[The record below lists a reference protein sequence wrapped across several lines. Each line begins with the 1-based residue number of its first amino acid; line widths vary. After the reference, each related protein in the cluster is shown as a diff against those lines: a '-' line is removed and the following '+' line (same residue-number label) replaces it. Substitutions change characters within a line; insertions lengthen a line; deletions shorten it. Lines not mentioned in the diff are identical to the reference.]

1 MSIKAFLT
9 GTLVMFSMLAFS
21 QATKGKVMY
30 DVFVSSDDPSVSAYV
45 DQMENSLLEIFFSGN
60 KTRTNFHMGE
70 MMTTMTISVREQDTA
85 LVLLDG
91 MMGKIAMKV
100 TEDDMDD
107 ERRMALEK
115 QEVELIEGE
124 TKEVMGYTCKKAI
137 IIGADGNES
146 TVWYTEEIAPAHR
159 EGEYL
164 NEEIP
169 GLPLEMTAKYGKMDM
184 KIVAFEFKGKIKKE
198 DEVFSLEVPE
208 GFVLKTMEEM
218 KSFGR

>member
-60 KTRTNFHMGE
+60 KTRT
-70 MMTTMTISVREQDTA
+70 ISVKEQDTA

-164 NEEIP
+164 NEKIP